1 MNFRKLWEE
10 RAASLLPTLVKF
22 ELRLVQLFGLGNEVD
37 VRPPWLPHV
46 LEHCGLSACRTS
58 LSTQTL
64 EQYLDTSGF
73 QPRMALPVKYR
84 GWKPLPRKPVLPKQ
98 APRRNYNRDNTDCV
112 GLARLSV

>member
-64 EQYLDTSGF
+64 EQYLDTSAILARCFAG
-73 QPRMALPVKYR
+73 RATR
-84 GWKPLPRKPVLPKQ
+84 GWKPLPRRQLLLPQ
-98 APRRNYNRDNTDCV
+98 PRVYYCC
-112 GLARLSV
+112 

>member
-73 QPRMALPVKYR
+73 RRDALRVALLAAGSRSHEKS
-84 GWKPLPRKPVLPKQ
+84 LLQ
-98 APRRNYNRDNTDCV
+98 EIAPTRVAPT
-112 GLARLSV
+112 